1 MDTEVLSRATFQ
13 DAERAYREA
22 WANPA
27 HTRFEFPPVDVNK
40 VVRERYRA
48 TPAKRLTRASLWD
61 METKKAWDAMSYLSY
76 VAREAHSWGR
86 HTLSDGAERWCRASM
101 QRGWIKH
108 DEYGQVL
115 EDIFISHTK
124 QTVYF
129 FGRARMT
136 EPNGKELVAST
147 FQPLFHV
154 MHGVG
159 GPDDEPQNLWS
170 IVLLTDKPDPRY
182 LAPFEARVDEGLPGF
197 VEIYIQKDL
206 GVQLTKL

>member
-13 DAERAYREA
+13 DAEREYREA
-22 WANPA
+22 WTNPA

-40 VVRERYRA
+40 TVRERYRA
-48 TPAKRLTRASLWD
+48 TPEKRLTRANLWE
-61 METKKAWDAMSYLSY
+61 METKKAWDAMAYLNY

-86 HTLSDGAERWCRASM
+86 HTLSDGGERWCRASM

-108 DEYGQVL
+108 DDYGQVL
-115 EDIFISHTK
+115 EDIFISHDK

-129 FGRARMT
+129 FGRVRMT
-136 EPNGKELVAST
+136 EPDGKVLTASP

-159 GPDDEPQNLWS
+159 GPDAEPQNLWS

-182 LAPFEARVDEGLPGF
+182 LAPFEARLDEGLPGF
-197 VEIYIQKDL
+197 VEIYIRNDL

>member
-1 MDTEVLSRATFQ
+1 
-13 DAERAYREA
+13 
-22 WANPA
+22 
-27 HTRFEFPPVDVNK
+27 
-40 VVRERYRA
+40 
-48 TPAKRLTRASLWD
+48 
-61 METKKAWDAMSYLSY
+61 METKKAWDAMSYLPY
-76 VAREAHSWGR
+76 VAKEAHSWGR

-101 QRGWIKH
+101 QRGWIKP
-108 DEYGQVL
+108 DEHGQVL
-115 EDIFISHTK
+115 EDIFISHDK

-136 EPNGKELVAST
+136 QANGKELTASP

-182 LAPFEARVDEGLPGF
+182 LAPFEARRNEGLPGF
-197 VEIYIQKDL
+197 VEIYIRKDL
-206 GVQLTKL
+206 GVELVKL

>member
-1 MDTEVLSRATFQ
+1 MDSKVQSRATFQ
-13 DAERAYREA
+13 DAEREYREA

-40 VVRERYRA
+40 TVRERYRA

-61 METKKAWDAMSYLSY
+61 METKKAWDAMSYLPY
-76 VAREAHSWGR
+76 VAKEAHSWGR

-101 QRGWIKH
+101 QRGWIKP

-115 EDIFISHTK
+115 EDIFVSHAK

-129 FGRARMT
+129 FGRAHMT
-136 EPNGKELVAST
+136 EPNGNELTASAL
-147 FQPLFHV
+147 QPLFHV

-182 LAPFEARVDEGLPGF
+182 LAPFEARLNEGLPGF

-206 GVQLTKL
+206 GVELVKL

>member
-27 HTRFEFPPVDVNK
+27 HTRFEFSPVDVNK

-61 METKKAWDAMSYLSY
+61 METKKAWDAMSYLNY
-76 VAREAHSWGR
+76 VAKEAHSWGR

-136 EPNGKELVAST
+136 EPNGKELTAST

-170 IVLLTDKPDPRY
+170 IVLLTDKLDPRY
-182 LAPFEARVDEGLPGF
+182 LAPFEARLDEGLPGF